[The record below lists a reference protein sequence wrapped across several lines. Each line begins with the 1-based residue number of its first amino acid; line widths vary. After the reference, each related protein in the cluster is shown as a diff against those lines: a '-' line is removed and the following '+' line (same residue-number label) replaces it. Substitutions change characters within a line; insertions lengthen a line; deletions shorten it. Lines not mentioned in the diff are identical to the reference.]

1 VSLRLSLGRIQ
12 VNGAIKAS
20 YQPSLV
26 LIRHGQ
32 TFATLAGRLMGWTD
46 SPLTEEA
53 LRETDALATSDRIQQ
68 YKDHVQ
74 KIYSSDIGRARTTAY
89 GLAFRLQVP
98 VELNADLRER
108 NFGVY
113 ATQDVDELHR
123 TVPQWN
129 GIDVGFN
136 ARPSGGESLA
146 DVERRVFSYI
156 LKIDGEVDERMT
168 LILVGH
174 STAWRLV
181 NASLLDRR
189 KYPLQEPIPPC
200 LTTLIHPRQAV
211 KKLLKYV

>member
-1 VSLRLSLGRIQ
+1 MSDDF
-12 VNGAIKAS
+12 KAM
-20 YQPSLV
+20 YQPALV

-53 LRETDALATSDRIQQ
+53 LGETDALAISDRIQQ

-98 VELNADLRER
+98 VELSAELRER
-108 NFGVY
+108 DFGVY
-113 ATQDVDELHR
+113 STRNVDELHS
-123 TVPQWN
+123 TVPQWHE
-129 GIDVGFN
+129 IDVGFN
-136 ARPSGGESLA
+136 VNPPGGDSLA

-156 LKIDGEVDERMT
+156 LKIDREVDERMT

-181 NASLLDRR
+181 NACLLDRR
-189 KYPLQEPIPPC
+189 KYPLEEPIPPC
-200 LTTLIHPRQAV
+200 LTTLIHPRRMV
-211 KKLLKYV
+211 KKLSRYV

>member
-1 VSLRLSLGRIQ
+1 MS
-12 VNGAIKAS
+12 NDFKAL
-20 YQPSLV
+20 YQPSLI

-32 TFATLAGRLMGWTD
+32 TFATLAGNLMGWTD

-53 LRETDALATSDRIQQ
+53 LKETDALATSDRIQQ
-68 YKDHVQ
+68 YRDHVQ

-98 VELNADLRER
+98 VELSTELRER

-113 ATQDVDELHR
+113 STRNVDELHS
-123 TVPQWN
+123 TVPQWHE
-129 GIDVGFN
+129 IDVGFN
-136 ARPSGGESLA
+136 VSPPDGESLA

-156 LKIDGEVDERMT
+156 LKIDKDIDESMT

-181 NASLLDRR
+181 NACLLDRR
-189 KYPLQEPIPPC
+189 KYPLEEPIPPC
-200 LTTLIHPRQAV
+200 LTALAHPRRSV
-211 KKLLKYV
+211 KKLSWYV

>member
-1 VSLRLSLGRIQ
+1 MSDDL
-12 VNGAIKAS
+12 KAL

-32 TFATLAGRLMGWTD
+32 TFATVAGCLMGWTD

-53 LRETDALATSDRIQQ
+53 LRETDALAISERIQQ

-98 VELNADLRER
+98 VELSADLRER
-108 NFGVY
+108 DFGVY
-113 ATQDVDELHR
+113 STRNVDELQR
-123 TVPQWN
+123 TVQQWH

-136 ARPSGGESLA
+136 TRPPDGESLA

-156 LKIDGEVDERMT
+156 LKIDGEVEERMT

-200 LTTLIHPRQAV
+200 LSTLVHPRSEV
-211 KKLLKYV
+211 KKLLKYD

>member
-1 VSLRLSLGRIQ
+1 MLDDFME
-12 VNGAIKAS
+12 S

-32 TFATLAGRLMGWTD
+32 TFATLAGRLMGRTD

-53 LRETDALATSDRIQQ
+53 LSETDAIAKSDFIQRH
-68 YKDHVQ
+68 KDHVQ

-98 VELNADLRER
+98 VELSAELRER
-108 NFGVY
+108 DFGVY
-113 ATQDVDELHR
+113 STRNVDELHS
-123 TVPQWN
+123 TVPQWHE
-129 GIDVGFN
+129 IDVGFN

-156 LKIDGEVDERMT
+156 LKIDAEVDERMS

-181 NASLLDRR
+181 NACLLDRR

-200 LTTLIHPRQAV
+200 LTALVHLRHAV
-211 KKLLKYV
+211 KKLSRYV